1 LITARK
7 TTTWVLALGLLLALC
22 VLTIGKP
29 ASAEDAAGDPSGSG
43 VQPILVDGNPNC
55 ATLPDD
61 ILPGSHLEYKIEGAP
76 TDQTYGAPGS
86 FQVTITN
93 ADGKF
98 FDWSSLTGVDAVIVK
113 GGNNADAFVYDLT
126 AESNGDTLLHA
137 PLADNGQYRDIS
149 HVSFCY
155 DGDVVV
161 PKPLTA
167 TKTATGSYDRTITW
181 DLTKT
186 VDPASHSG
194 EAGDSFDSKWTVTAT
209 KNEQLGNYKVE
220 GNITIKNPNGF
231 PVDFSVTDELDDT
244 TVSDD
249 VDCSSDAGNQDSGTV
264 PAKDALGDGSA
275 TCTYSA
281 SPPNKSATSNTAD
294 VTSNT
299 AGVLGTKAEAAITW
313 NENVKG
319 DDEVTLADLRFDGFP
334 KEISS
339 STTEIIPETFDCSS
353 DPSDYEDGKLSYTE
367 KNTATLKGVTTDLSK
382 DAEVKVDCVLP
393 ALTAT
398 KTATGS
404 YDRKITWD
412 LTKTVT
418 PPGPFNGKPGDSFN
432 ANWNVNATKNVV
444 DNNHKVTGDIT
455 ISNPS
460 AIAQNF
466 SVSDL
471 LDDGTAASVDC
482 DTSTPGLQTTGM
494 VPAGG
499 NVVCGYTASTAKATL
514 NTATVKAAGN
524 SDVTATAPVSYT
536 ANVIGDTSVTLA
548 DERFS
553 FSQLISGSTPKTFPE
568 KFKCPTD
575 RAAYDA
581 NHLYTQTFTNTA
593 TLKGLNTNLERSAS
607 VTLNCTYPWQG
618 ETATGAGTRYPG
630 TSNWF
635 MYTAFTTNTVNLIAG
650 QNIDAGDITMTR
662 YGGNTYITVTLAS
675 GFRFANVKE
684 NLKIQDF
691 ANAPTKYLEPGQ
703 FKHKF
708 SVPQGTIPYTNTYT
722 AKIPGDTAKF
732 YGIHANVEH

>member
-22 VLTIGKP
+22 VLTVLTVGKP

-113 GGNNADAFVYDLT
+113 GEDNADAFVYDLT
-126 AESNGDTLLHA
+126 VESNGDTLLHA

-209 KNEQLGNYKVE
+209 KNEQLGNYLVE

-353 DPSDYEDGKLSYTE
+353 DPSEYKDGKLSYTE
-367 KNTATLKGVTTDLSK
+367 KNTATLTGENTNLSK

-393 ALTAT
+393 ALTVS
-398 KTATGS
+398 KTA
-404 YDRKITWD
+404 
-412 LTKTVT
+412 
-418 PPGPFNGKPGDSFN
+418 
-432 ANWNVNATKNVV
+432 A
-444 DNNHKVTGDIT
+444 
-455 ISNPS
+455 
-460 AIAQNF
+460 
-466 SVSDL
+466 
-471 LDDGTAASVDC
+471 
-482 DTSTPGLQTTGM
+482 
-494 VPAGG
+494 
-499 NVVCGYTASTAKATL
+499 
-514 NTATVKAAGN
+514 
-524 SDVTATAPVSYT
+524 
-536 ANVIGDTSVTLA
+536 
-548 DERFS
+548 
-553 FSQLISGSTPKTFPE
+553 
-568 KFKCPTD
+568 
-575 RAAYDA
+575 
-581 NHLYTQTFTNTA
+581 
-593 TLKGLNTNLERSAS
+593 
-607 VTLNCTYPWQG
+607 
-618 ETATGAGTRYPG
+618 
-630 TSNWF
+630 
-635 MYTAFTTNTVNLIAG
+635 
-650 QNIDAGDITMTR
+650 
-662 YGGNTYITVTLAS
+662 
-675 GFRFANVKE
+675 
-684 NLKIQDF
+684 
-691 ANAPTKYLEPGQ
+691 
-703 FKHKF
+703 
-708 SVPQGTIPYTNTYT
+708 
-722 AKIPGDTAKF
+722 
-732 YGIHANVEH
+732 